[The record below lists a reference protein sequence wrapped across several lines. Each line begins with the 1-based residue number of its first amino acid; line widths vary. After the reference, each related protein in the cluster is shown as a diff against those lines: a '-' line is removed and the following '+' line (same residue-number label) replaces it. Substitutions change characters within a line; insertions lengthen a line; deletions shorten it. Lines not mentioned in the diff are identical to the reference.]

1 MTSDIYPFLED
12 KRDYPQNSFL
22 YMFTIEQKR
31 TTIEFDS
38 EVILEILNNKNPLE
52 DFSFLSKINKD
63 QLNKILE
70 VITKNIVEVKL

>member
-1 MTSDIYPFLED
+1 MTSDIYPFLEN
-12 KRDYPQNSFL
+12 KRNYPQESFL
-22 YMFTIEQKR
+22 YMFTLGQKR
-31 TTIEFDS
+31 AMIEFDS

-70 VITKNIVEVKL
+70 VVTTNIVEIKL